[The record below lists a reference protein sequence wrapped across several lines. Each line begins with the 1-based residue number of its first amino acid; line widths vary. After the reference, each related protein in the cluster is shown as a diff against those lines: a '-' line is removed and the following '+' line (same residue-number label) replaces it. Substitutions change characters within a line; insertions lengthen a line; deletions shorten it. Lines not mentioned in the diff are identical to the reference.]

1 MKNETLLDK
10 ILEPDGLSVLFQPI
24 VEIGGT
30 ETNASETNLYE
41 QHTWRLH
48 ALECL
53 IRGPVGTNIEMP
65 GVLFEYAR
73 NKRAESLIDRVCA
86 TKILSVA
93 CEVPEDV
100 HLSFNVHASTLGR
113 DRDFPTFLTETA
125 LANGIAHE
133 RLIVEIVEHV
143 PYWDRPGFL
152 RVLEALRAMGVRI
165 ALDDV
170 GLGQSN
176 YQMMVDC
183 RPDYFKIDRCFVHD
197 ADDDDVRQAVLE
209 SIVQLARRLGKR
221 TVAEGIENFK
231 DLDGILKLGI
241 NLVQGHLF
249 APAQT
254 LTELI
259 ESGLFNLTNH
269 NTIENFIAPTE
280 MQTHGTEI
288 FIDSN

>member
-1 MKNETLLDK
+1 MKNQTLLDK
-10 ILEPDGLSVLFQPI
+10 ILEPDGLRVLFQPI
-24 VEIGGT
+24 VEVVGEDENST
-30 ETNASETNLYE
+30 ENDLQNSHE
-41 QHTWRLH
+41 WRLH

-65 GVLFEYAR
+65 NVLFEYVR

-86 TKILSVA
+86 TKILSAA

-113 DRDFPTFLTETA
+113 DRDFPAFLTETA
-125 LANGIAHE
+125 LVNGIAHE

-152 RVLEALRAMGVRI
+152 SVLEGLRAMGVRI

-183 RPDYFKIDRCFVHD
+183 RPDYFKIDRCFVHH
-197 ADDDDVRQAVLE
+197 AYDDDVRQAVLE
-209 SIVQLARRLGKR
+209 SIVQLARRLGKQ
-221 TVAEGIENFK
+221 TVAEGVENYK
-231 DLDGILKLGI
+231 DLAGVLKLGI
-241 NLVQGHLF
+241 NLAQGHLF
-249 APAQT
+249 SHAQT
-254 LTELI
+254 LAELI
-259 ESGLFNLTNH
+259 EGDLFGRTNH
-269 NTIENFIAPTE
+269 IKARNFPAPIEPQSCGA
-280 MQTHGTEI
+280 EI